1 MKYKREEGVNFDFI
15 LALKKNGNKVETVK
29 IPIKRHDKEIKRA
42 LSMIEDEDYDAT
54 HIYNLFKGILRGHGF
69 PYCFTHEY
77 HESYI
82 SDINPVDFR
91 SYQYSKELREK
102 IKRKAYFKLLRLP
115 KEERDKSENI
125 REAEEKARKELSY
138 QIKKDKEKLF
148 DSILPCIYAQ
158 DYEESLERN
167 KVKENYIFFSNDRH
181 GDGRGKEKF
190 GYHAEHK
197 INHDLSVTVRTNFC
211 YGTSTYF
218 NVVMKYKDIEL
229 IPYSVWVRY
238 RFASYSHLLGCTR
251 SYLRYRECWKYCFDF
266 IQEFI
271 NSAIEDP
278 EKFVHNEISR
288 EIKQLMEGLEAIF
301 TKTED
306 YIGQINVKKR
316 GDDERYIGII
326 GVRNLNERE
335 LEEYYI
341 APQEKSMI
349 FRMEKISGAIKFLK
363 SLRKIEEIY
372 SEINDASKRIVEMNK
387 EILPEIKASIPPVN
401 EEIIDLKGKLKPLEF
416 KFEKCEKS
424 IVKFEDQLSKRLKDL
439 WETEEI
445 EKAKNRF
452 ERLNPKYLELKQLR
466 EKLKSEVQDLQS
478 KLYKR
483 KEVLKKLNGF
493 KSLIEDNI

>member
-1 MKYKREEGVNFDFI
+1 MRYNRAEGVNFDFI

-29 IPIKRHDKEIKRA
+29 IPIERHDKEIERA

-54 HIYNLFKGILRGHGF
+54 DIYNLFRRILTGHVF
-69 PYCFTHEY
+69 PYCFKHDY
-77 HESYI
+77 YESNI
-82 SDINPVDFR
+82 SDINPVDFN
-91 SYQYSKELREK
+91 SYKYSKELREK

-115 KEERDKSENI
+115 KEDRDKSENI

-167 KVKENYIFFSNDRH
+167 KVKDDYILFSNDRH
-181 GDGRGKEKF
+181 GDGRRKEKI

-197 INHDLSVTVRTNFC
+197 INDDLSVTVRTNFC

-218 NVVMKYKDIEL
+218 NVVVKYKDIEL
-229 IPYSVWVRY
+229 IPYSEWVRY
-238 RFASYSHLLGCTR
+238 YFAAYTHLLGYTK
-251 SYLRYRECWKYCFDF
+251 SYKHYRECWNYCFSF
-266 IQEFI
+266 IESFI

-278 EKFVHNEISR
+278 EKFVSDEINR
-288 EIKQLMEGLEAIF
+288 EIKQLMEGLEDIF
-301 TKTED
+301 TNPED
-306 YIGQINVKKR
+306 YLGQINVKKW
-316 GDDERYIGII
+316 GNDERYIGII

-341 APQEKSMI
+341 APQEISMI
-349 FRMEKISGAIKFLK
+349 YRMEKISGAIRFLK
-363 SLRKIEEIY
+363 SLRKIEELY
-372 SEINDASKRIVEMNK
+372 PKINVASKRIVEMNQ
-387 EILPEIKASIPPVN
+387 EMLPEVKAAIPPVN
-401 EEIIDLKGKLKPLEF
+401 EEILNLKRQLKPLEF
-416 KFEKCEKS
+416 KLEKCEKA
-424 IVKFEDQLSKRLKDL
+424 IEKFENQLSKRLKDL

-452 ERLNPKYLELKQLR
+452 ESLNPKYLELKQLR
-466 EKLKSEVQDLQS
+466 EKLKPEVQELQS

-483 KEVLKKLNGF
+483 EEVLKKLNGF